1 MLSLMCYKKGEDK
14 LDMGKN
20 TMRLLCASLS
30 LAVICWLAEGTLSK
44 TDAKKGATKK
54 MEEKKLHSDKNV
66 QDRGLVVVDP
76 KAKDIILEHKSYCS
90 KKMKER
96 HFSGDVLGYITPWN
110 NHGYDIAKLFGNK
123 FTLISPVWL
132 QVKRRGKER
141 FQFTG
146 LHDADQGVVFFFF
159 KYELQYCY
167 RLVPRILF
175 DGWTYQ
181 DFESVF
187 GSEDEIEELS
197 KNMVLLAKNENFDG
211 FVVEVWSQLGNQKR
225 TTNQP
230 GMFTKKEF
238 DQLASAIDSFSLM
251 TYDYSAPHRPG
262 PNSPLPWVRACVEL
276 LDPDSKWRKKILLGL
291 NFYGMD
297 YSALGTSGEPI
308 LGSSSDEA
316 LDVKCRLQEN
326 VDDGPSTAEILLNRK
341 DWHLFDEHLHKE
353 EKMGCSGRAHGMVF
367 TKHRYNPWH
376 TWHFVAC
383 YIIVWQ
389 YIETLKEHKPKIV
402 WDEQIA
408 EHYFEY
414 KKNKGGKH
422 AVFYPTLKSVQLRLE
437 LAKELGTGIS
447 IWELGQGLD
456 YFYDLL

>member
-1 MLSLMCYKKGEDK
+1 MQ
-14 LDMGKN
+14 KN
-20 TMRLLCASLS
+20 TMRLLCTSLS
-30 LAVICWLAEGTLSK
+30 LTMICWLAEGTLSK
-44 TDAKKGATKK
+44 TDAKKGATKSL
-54 MEEKKLHSDKNV
+54 EEKMLHSDKNV

-76 KAKDIILEHKSYCS
+76 KAKDIILEHRSYCS

-110 NHGYDIAKLFGNK
+110 SHGYDIAKIFGNK

-146 LHDADQGVVFFFF
+146 LHDADKGWMKDVR
-159 KYELQYCY
+159 KTSKNIKI
-167 RLVPRILF
+167 VPRILF

-211 FVVEVWSQLGNQKR
+211 FVVEVWSQLGNQKQ

-238 DQLASAIDSFSLM
+238 DQLASAVDSFSLM
-251 TYDYSAPHRPG
+251 TYDYSTPQRPG
-262 PNSPLPWVRACVEL
+262 PNSPIPWVRACIQV
-276 LDPDSKWRKKILLGL
+276 LDPDSKWRNKILLGL

-297 YSALGTSGEPI
+297 YSALGASGEPI
-308 LGSSSDEA
+308 LGS
-316 LDVKCRLQEN
+316 R
-326 VDDGPSTAEILLNRK
+326 
-341 DWHLFDEHLHKE
+341 
-353 EKMGCSGRAHGMVF
+353 
-367 TKHRYNPWH
+367 
-376 TWHFVAC
+376 
-383 YIIVWQ
+383 

-422 AVFYPTLKSVQLRLE
+422 AVFYPTLKSIQLRLD

>member
-1 MLSLMCYKKGEDK
+1 MFSGEEK

-20 TMRLLCASLS
+20 TMRFLCASLS
-30 LAVICWLAEGTLSK
+30 LTMICWLAEGTLSK

-54 MEEKKLHSDKNV
+54 LEEKKLHSDKNV

-110 NHGYDIAKLFGNK
+110 SHGYDIAKIFGNK
-123 FTLISPVWL
+123 FMLISPVWL

-146 LHDADQGVVFFFF
+146 LHDADQGWMKDVR
-159 KYELQYCY
+159 KTSKTIKI
-167 RLVPRILF
+167 VPRILF

-197 KNMVLLAKNENFDG
+197 RNMVLLAKNENFDG
-211 FVVEVWSQLGNQKR
+211 FVVEVWSQLGNQKQ
-225 TTNQP
+225 TELIHLLTHLSEALHEAQLKLILVIPPAVAAGTNQP

-238 DQLASAIDSFSLM
+238 DQLASVIDSFSLM

-262 PNSPLPWVRACVEL
+262 PNSPLPWVRACVEV
-276 LDPDSKWRKKILLGL
+276 LDPDSKWRNKILLGL

-297 YSALGTSGEPI
+297 YSALGASGEPI
-308 LGSSSDEA
+308 LGS
-316 LDVKCRLQEN
+316 R
-326 VDDGPSTAEILLNRK
+326 
-341 DWHLFDEHLHKE
+341 
-353 EKMGCSGRAHGMVF
+353 
-367 TKHRYNPWH
+367 
-376 TWHFVAC
+376 
-383 YIIVWQ
+383 
-389 YIETLKEHKPKIV
+389 YIETLKEHKPKIL

-414 KKNKGGKH
+414 KK
-422 AVFYPTLKSVQLRLE
+422 
-437 LAKELGTGIS
+437 
-447 IWELGQGLD
+447 
-456 YFYDLL
+456 

>member
-1 MLSLMCYKKGEDK
+1 
-14 LDMGKN
+14 MGKN
-20 TMRLLCASLS
+20 TMRLLYTSLS
-30 LAVICWLAEGTLSK
+30 LTVICWLVEGTLSK

-54 MEEKKLHSDKNV
+54 LEEKTLHSDKNV

-76 KAKDIILEHKSYCS
+76 KAKDIILEHRSYCS

-110 NHGYDIAKLFGNK
+110 SHGYDIAKIFGNK

-146 LHDADQGVVFFFF
+146 LHDADKGWMKDVRKTSKTV
-159 KYELQYCY
+159 KI
-167 RLVPRILF
+167 VPRILF

-187 GSEDEIEELS
+187 ASEDEIEELS

-211 FVVEVWSQLGNQKR
+211 FVVEVWSQLGNQKQ

-251 TYDYSAPHRPG
+251 TYDYSTPQRPG
-262 PNSPLPWVRACVEL
+262 PNSPLPWVRACVQV
-276 LDPDSKWRKKILLGL
+276 LDPDSKWRNKILLGL

-297 YSALGTSGEPI
+297 YSALGASGEPI
-308 LGSSSDEA
+308 LG
-316 LDVKCRLQEN
+316 
-326 VDDGPSTAEILLNRK
+326 
-341 DWHLFDEHLHKE
+341 
-353 EKMGCSGRAHGMVF
+353 GR
-367 TKHRYNPWH
+367 
-376 TWHFVAC
+376 
-383 YIIVWQ
+383 

-422 AVFYPTLKSVQLRLE
+422 AVFYPTLKSIQLRLE

>member
-1 MLSLMCYKKGEDK
+1 
-14 LDMGKN
+14 MGKSIMKLVY
-20 TMRLLCASLS
+20 TSLS
-30 LAVICWLAEGTLSK
+30 LTVICWLAEGTLSK
-44 TDAKKGATKK
+44 TDTKKSAAKKL
-54 MEEKKLHSDKNV
+54 EEKTLHSDKNV

-96 HFSGDVLGYITPWN
+96 HFLGDVLGYITPWN
-110 NHGYDIAKLFGNK
+110 SHGYDIAKIFGNK

-146 LHDADQGVVFFFF
+146 LHDADKGWMKDVR
-159 KYELQYCY
+159 KTSKTI
-167 RLVPRILF
+167 RIVPRILF

-197 KNMVLLAKNENFDG
+197 KSMVLLAKNEDFDG
-211 FVVEVWSQLGNQKR
+211 FVVEVWSQLGNQKQ
-225 TTNQP
+225 TTNRP

-238 DQLASAIDSFSLM
+238 DQLASAVDSFSLM
-251 TYDYSAPHRPG
+251 TYDYSTPQRPG
-262 PNSPLPWVRACVEL
+262 PNSPLPWVRACVQV
-276 LDPDSKWRKKILLGL
+276 LDPDSKWRNKILLGL

-297 YSALGTSGEPI
+297 YSALGATGEPI
-308 LGSSSDEA
+308 LGS
-316 LDVKCRLQEN
+316 R
-326 VDDGPSTAEILLNRK
+326 
-341 DWHLFDEHLHKE
+341 
-353 EKMGCSGRAHGMVF
+353 
-367 TKHRYNPWH
+367 
-376 TWHFVAC
+376 
-383 YIIVWQ
+383 

-422 AVFYPTLKSVQLRLE
+422 AVFYPTLKSIQLRIE

>member
-1 MLSLMCYKKGEDK
+1 MFSGQEK
-14 LDMGKN
+14 LNMGKN
-20 TMRLLCASLS
+20 AMRLLCTSLS
-30 LAVICWLAEGTLSK
+30 LALICWLAEGTLSK

-54 MEEKKLHSDKNV
+54 LEEKTLHSDKNV

-76 KAKDIILEHKSYCS
+76 KAKDIILEHRSYCS

-96 HFSGDVLGYITPWN
+96 HFSGDVLGYVTPWN
-110 NHGYDIAKLFGNK
+110 SHGYDIAKIFGNK

-146 LHDADQGVVFFFF
+146 LHDADKGWMKDVR
-159 KYELQYCY
+159 KTSKNIKI
-167 RLVPRILF
+167 VPRILF

-181 DFESVF
+181 DFETVF

-197 KNMVLLAKNENFDG
+197 ESMVLLAKNENFDG
-211 FVVEVWSQLGNQKR
+211 FVVEVWSQLGNQKQTELIHLLIHLSEALR
-225 TTNQP
+225 EAQLKLILVIPPAVAPGTNQP

-251 TYDYSAPHRPG
+251 TYDYSTPQRPG
-262 PNSPLPWVRACVEL
+262 PNSPLPWVRACVQV
-276 LDPDSKWRKKILLGL
+276 LDPDSKWRNKILLGL

-297 YSALGTSGEPI
+297 YSALGASGEPI
-308 LGSSSDEA
+308 LGS
-316 LDVKCRLQEN
+316 R
-326 VDDGPSTAEILLNRK
+326 
-341 DWHLFDEHLHKE
+341 
-353 EKMGCSGRAHGMVF
+353 
-367 TKHRYNPWH
+367 
-376 TWHFVAC
+376 
-383 YIIVWQ
+383 

-422 AVFYPTLKSVQLRLE
+422 AVFYPTLKSIQLRVE

>member
-1 MLSLMCYKKGEDK
+1 
-14 LDMGKN
+14 MGKN
-20 TMRLLCASLS
+20 TMRFLCASLS
-30 LAVICWLAEGTLSK
+30 LTMICWLAEGTLSK

-54 MEEKKLHSDKNV
+54 LEEKKLHSDKNV

-110 NHGYDIAKLFGNK
+110 SHGYDIAKIFGNK

-146 LHDADQGVVFFFF
+146 LHDADQGWMKDVR
-159 KYELQYCY
+159 KTSKTIK
-167 RLVPRILF
+167 LVPRIFF

-211 FVVEVWSQLGNQKR
+211 FVVEVWSQLGNQKQ
-225 TTNQP
+225 T
-230 GMFTKKEF
+230 
-238 DQLASAIDSFSLM
+238 
-251 TYDYSAPHRPG
+251 
-262 PNSPLPWVRACVEL
+262 EL
-276 LDPDSKWRKKILLGL
+276 IHLLTHL
-291 NFYGMD
+291 
-297 YSALGTSGEPI
+297 S
-308 LGSSSDEA
+308 EA
-316 LDVKCRLQEN
+316 LHEAQLKL
-326 VDDGPSTAEILLNRK
+326 ILVIPP
-341 DWHLFDEHLHKE
+341 
-353 EKMGCSGRAHGMVF
+353 A
-367 TKHRYNPWH
+367 
-376 TWHFVAC
+376 VAAG
-383 YIIVWQ
+383 
-389 YIETLKEHKPKIV
+389 YIETLKEHKPKIL

-422 AVFYPTLKSVQLRLE
+422 AVFYPTLKSIQLRLE

>member
-1 MLSLMCYKKGEDK
+1 
-14 LDMGKN
+14 MGKN
-20 TMRLLCASLS
+20 TMRLLYASLS
-30 LAVICWLAEGTLSK
+30 LTMICWLVEGTLSK

-54 MEEKKLHSDKNV
+54 LEEKTLHSDKNV

-76 KAKDIILEHKSYCS
+76 KAKDIILEHRSYCS

-110 NHGYDIAKLFGNK
+110 SHGYDIAKIFGSK

-146 LHDADQGVVFFFF
+146 LHDADKGWMKDVRKTSKTV
-159 KYELQYCY
+159 KI
-167 RLVPRILF
+167 VPRILF

-187 GSEDEIEELS
+187 ASEDEIEELS

-211 FVVEVWSQLGNQKR
+211 FVVEVWSQLGNQKQ
-225 TTNQP
+225 T
-230 GMFTKKEF
+230 
-238 DQLASAIDSFSLM
+238 
-251 TYDYSAPHRPG
+251 PG
-262 PNSPLPWVRACVEL
+262 PNSPLPWVRACVQV
-276 LDPDSKWRKKILLGL
+276 LDPDSKWRNKILLGL

-297 YSALGTSGEPI
+297 YSALGASGEPI
-308 LGSSSDEA
+308 LG
-316 LDVKCRLQEN
+316 
-326 VDDGPSTAEILLNRK
+326 
-341 DWHLFDEHLHKE
+341 
-353 EKMGCSGRAHGMVF
+353 GR
-367 TKHRYNPWH
+367 
-376 TWHFVAC
+376 
-383 YIIVWQ
+383 

-422 AVFYPTLKSVQLRLE
+422 AVFYPTLKSIQLRLE

>member
-1 MLSLMCYKKGEDK
+1 
-14 LDMGKN
+14 MGKT
-20 TMRLLCASLS
+20 TMRLLCTSLS
-30 LAVICWLAEGTLSK
+30 LTMICWLAEGTLSK

-54 MEEKKLHSDKNV
+54 MEEKTLHSDKNV
-66 QDRGLVVVDP
+66 RERGLVVVDP
-76 KAKDIILEHKSYCS
+76 KAKDIILEHRSYCS

-110 NHGYDIAKLFGNK
+110 SHGYDIAKIFGNK

-146 LHDADQGVVFFFF
+146 LHDADKGWMKDVR
-159 KYELQYCY
+159 KASKNIKI
-167 RLVPRILF
+167 VPRILF

-187 GSEDEIEELS
+187 GSEDEIEELT

-211 FVVEVWSQLGNQKR
+211 FVVEVWSQLGNQKQ
-225 TTNQP
+225 T
-230 GMFTKKEF
+230 ELIHLLVHLSEALHEA
-238 DQLASAIDSFSLM
+238 QLKLILVIPPAVA
-251 TYDYSAPHRPG
+251 AGPG
-262 PNSPLPWVRACVEL
+262 PNSPLPWVRACVQV
-276 LDPDSKWRKKILLGL
+276 LDPDSKWRNKILLGL

-297 YSALGTSGEPI
+297 YSALGASGEPI
-308 LGSSSDEA
+308 LGS
-316 LDVKCRLQEN
+316 R
-326 VDDGPSTAEILLNRK
+326 
-341 DWHLFDEHLHKE
+341 
-353 EKMGCSGRAHGMVF
+353 
-367 TKHRYNPWH
+367 
-376 TWHFVAC
+376 
-383 YIIVWQ
+383 

-414 KKNKGGKH
+414 KKNKGGEH
-422 AVFYPTLKSVQLRLE
+422 AVFYPTLKSIQLRLE

-456 YFYDLL
+456 YFYDLF

>member
-1 MLSLMCYKKGEDK
+1 
-14 LDMGKN
+14 MGKN
-20 TMRLLCASLS
+20 TMRLLCTSLS
-30 LAVICWLAEGTLSK
+30 LTMICWLAEGTLSK
-44 TDAKKGATKK
+44 TDAKKGPTKK
-54 MEEKKLHSDKNV
+54 LEEKTLHSDKNV
-66 QDRGLVVVDP
+66 WDRGLVVVDP
-76 KAKDIILEHKSYCS
+76 KAKDIILEHRSYCS
-90 KKMKER
+90 QKVKER
-96 HFSGDVLGYITPWN
+96 RFSGDVLGYITPWN
-110 NHGYDIAKLFGNK
+110 SHGYDIAKIFGNK

-146 LHDADQGVVFFFF
+146 LHDADKGWMKDVR
-159 KYELQYCY
+159 KNSKNIKI
-167 RLVPRILF
+167 VPRILF

-211 FVVEVWSQLGNQKR
+211 FVVEVWSQLGNQKQ

-251 TYDYSAPHRPG
+251 TYDYSTPQRPG
-262 PNSPLPWVRACVEL
+262 PNSPLPWVRACVQV
-276 LDPDSKWRKKILLGL
+276 LDPDSKWRNKILLGL

-297 YSALGTSGEPI
+297 YSALGASGEPI
-308 LGSSSDEA
+308 LGS
-316 LDVKCRLQEN
+316 R
-326 VDDGPSTAEILLNRK
+326 
-341 DWHLFDEHLHKE
+341 
-353 EKMGCSGRAHGMVF
+353 
-367 TKHRYNPWH
+367 
-376 TWHFVAC
+376 
-383 YIIVWQ
+383 

-402 WDEQIA
+402 WDEEIA

-414 KKNKGGKH
+414 KKSKGGKH
-422 AVFYPTLKSVQLRLE
+422 AIFYPTLKSIQLRLE

>member
-1 MLSLMCYKKGEDK
+1 MFSGEEK

-20 TMRLLCASLS
+20 TMRFLCASLS
-30 LAVICWLAEGTLSK
+30 LTMICWLAEGTLSK

-54 MEEKKLHSDKNV
+54 LEEKKLHSDKNV

-110 NHGYDIAKLFGNK
+110 SHGYDIAKIFGNK

-146 LHDADQGVVFFFF
+146 LHDADQGWMKDVR
-159 KYELQYCY
+159 KTSKTIK
-167 RLVPRILF
+167 LVPRIFF

-211 FVVEVWSQLGNQKR
+211 FVVEVWSQLGNQKQ

-238 DQLASAIDSFSLM
+238 DQLASVIDSFSLM
-251 TYDYSAPHRPG
+251 TYDFSAPHRPG
-262 PNSPLPWVRACVEL
+262 PNSPLPWVRACVEV
-276 LDPDSKWRKKILLGL
+276 LDPDSKWRNKILLGL

-297 YSALGTSGEPI
+297 YSALGASGEPI
-308 LGSSSDEA
+308 LGS
-316 LDVKCRLQEN
+316 R
-326 VDDGPSTAEILLNRK
+326 
-341 DWHLFDEHLHKE
+341 
-353 EKMGCSGRAHGMVF
+353 
-367 TKHRYNPWH
+367 
-376 TWHFVAC
+376 
-383 YIIVWQ
+383 
-389 YIETLKEHKPKIV
+389 YIETLKEHKPKIL

-422 AVFYPTLKSVQLRLE
+422 AVFYPTLKSIQLRLE

>member
-1 MLSLMCYKKGEDK
+1 
-14 LDMGKN
+14 
-20 TMRLLCASLS
+20 MRLLCILPFFAM
-30 LAVICWLAEGTLSK
+30 IFWLAEGTLSK
-44 TDAKKGATKK
+44 TDAKKSATKK
-54 MEEKKLHSDKNV
+54 LEEKTLHSDKNV
-66 QDRGLVVVDP
+66 QERGLVVVDP
-76 KAKDIILEHKSYCS
+76 KAKDIILEHRSYCS
-90 KKMKER
+90 KKVKER
-96 HFSGDVLGYITPWN
+96 HFSGDVLGYVTPWN
-110 NHGYDIAKLFGNK
+110 SHGYDIAKIFGNK

-146 LHDADQGVVFFFF
+146 LHDADKGWMKDVR
-159 KYELQYCY
+159 KSSKTIKI
-167 RLVPRILF
+167 VPRILF

-181 DFESVF
+181 DFMSVF

-211 FVVEVWSQLGNQKR
+211 FVVEVWSQLGNQKQ

-230 GMFTKKEF
+230 GMFTKREF
-238 DQLASAIDSFSLM
+238 DQLASAVDSFSLM
-251 TYDYSAPHRPG
+251 TYDYSTPQRPG
-262 PNSPLPWVRACVEL
+262 PNSPLPWVRACVEV
-276 LDPDSKWRKKILLGL
+276 LDPDSKWRNKILLGL

-297 YSALGTSGEPI
+297 YSALGASGEPI
-308 LGSSSDEA
+308 LGS
-316 LDVKCRLQEN
+316 R
-326 VDDGPSTAEILLNRK
+326 
-341 DWHLFDEHLHKE
+341 
-353 EKMGCSGRAHGMVF
+353 
-367 TKHRYNPWH
+367 
-376 TWHFVAC
+376 
-383 YIIVWQ
+383 
-389 YIETLKEHKPKIV
+389 YIETLKEHKPKLV

-422 AVFYPTLKSVQLRLE
+422 AVFYPTLKSIQLRVE